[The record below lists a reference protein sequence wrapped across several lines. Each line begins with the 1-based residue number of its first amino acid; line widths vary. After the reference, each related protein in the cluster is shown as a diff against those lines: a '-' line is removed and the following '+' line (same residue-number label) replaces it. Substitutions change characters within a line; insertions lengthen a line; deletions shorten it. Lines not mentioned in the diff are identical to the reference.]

1 MSNEKTGGPAY
12 PSANDVRID
21 TPQGA
26 MGTGGH
32 PGMTLLDHFAGMAM
46 QSIMANGASLGSDKG
61 AAEVSYRIAA
71 AMVAERKRLM
81 EQP

>member
-1 MSNEKTGGPAY
+1 
-12 PSANDVRID
+12 
-21 TPQGA
+21 
-26 MGTGGH
+26 
-32 PGMTLLDHFAGMAM
+32 MTLLDHFAGMAM